1 MKRKNIL
8 LYLLLLLPA
17 LLMQSCLKDQ
27 ENTFDQASSIRLQQY
42 LTDTQKTL
50 TGSKYGWVFE
60 VFPEPNQNYGGYVF
74 TCEFDSL
81 QVRVGSE
88 LGDGKFHTSYY
99 KMTNEVGPAI
109 TFDTYNPLMH
119 FFSDPSS
126 SQYQAYQGDFEFV
139 IDSLGTDVVKLHGYR
154 TGNTLYMYRLDR
166 PADEYLADVAAFQKQ
181 FSDDTYT
188 IFSGSINGVDVSGE
202 IDTGNLYADLTA
214 GDDASEPSFVYT
226 DKGIR
231 FYEPVQV
238 GDATFRE
245 FTYDSEK
252 KVYTGTDS
260 KGQVFTLQA
269 SYPEWVTKF
278 FEWEGDWTISFRS
291 TSSKTSALVEKEV
304 KLVPLADKS
313 GFEMQGL
320 NPNYSIL
327 LRYVKAANSLEL
339 YSQVVGDPLDN
350 GNVVLFTSWDQ
361 NAGYVI
367 YTDTQGMM
375 TQWNEKTQSYDW
387 VDNGVWGTYK
397 VTSFILYE
405 FTPDLGTRIGPIG
418 TKYPAYNINNRDRV
432 YWLTSLKKK

>member
-27 ENTFDQASSIRLQQY
+27 EDTFDQASSNRLQQY

-50 TGSKYGWVFE
+50 MGSEYGWVFE
-60 VFPEPNQNYGGYVF
+60 VFPEPNQLYGGYVF

-88 LGDGKFHTSYY
+88 LGPGEFYTSYY

-126 SQYQAYQGDFEFV
+126 AQYQAYQGDFEFV
-139 IDSLGTDVVKLHGYR
+139 VDSIGTDVVKVHGYR
-154 TGNTLYMYRLDR
+154 TGNTLYMYRLTK
-166 PADEYLADVAAFQKQ
+166 PADEYLADVAAFKKQ
-181 FSDDTYT
+181 YSDDTYT
-188 IFSGSINGVDVSGE
+188 LFAGSINGVDVSGE
-202 IDTGNLYADLTA
+202 IDASNLYADMTT
-214 GDDASEPSFVYT
+214 GDISSEPSFVYT
-226 DKGIR
+226 STGLR
-231 FYEPVQV
+231 FYEPIQV

-245 FTYDSEK
+245 LTYDSEK

-260 KGQVFTLQA
+260 KGQAFTLQA
-269 SYPEWVTKF
+269 SYPEWVAKYFDWVGDYTF
-278 FEWEGDWTISFRS
+278 TFREGEEPN
-291 TSSKTSALVEKEV
+291 SALVNKDV

-327 LRYVKAANSLEL
+327 LRYVKATNSLEL
-339 YSQVVGDPLDN
+339 YTQVVGDPLPT
-350 GNVVLFTSWDQ
+350 GNVVRMVSWDV
-361 NAGYVI
+361 NAGYII
-367 YTDTQGMM
+367 YDESPATTTRYNAATD
-375 TQWNEKTQSYDW
+375 SYDW

-397 VTSFILYE
+397 VTGFILYE
-405 FTPDLGTRIGPIG
+405 FTPDLGTRVGWLSS
-418 TKYPAYNINNRDRV
+418 TYSSYYINGNNFFC
-432 YWLTSLKKK
+432 WPTSLKKK

>member
-27 ENTFDQASSIRLQQY
+27 EDTFDQASSNRLQQY

-50 TGSKYGWVFE
+50 MGSEYGWVFE
-60 VFPEPNQNYGGYVF
+60 VFPEPNQLYGGYVF

-88 LGDGKFHTSYY
+88 LGPGEFYTSYY

-126 SQYQAYQGDFEFV
+126 AQYQAYQGDFEFV
-139 IDSLGTDVVKLHGYR
+139 VDSIGTDVVKVHGYR
-154 TGNTLYMYRLDR
+154 TGNTLYMYRLTK
-166 PADEYLADVAAFQKQ
+166 PADEYLADVAAFKKQ

-188 IFSGSINGVDVSGE
+188 LFAGSINGVDVSGE
-202 IDTGNLYADLTA
+202 VDASNLYADMTT
-214 GDDASEPSFVYT
+214 GGIGSEPAFVYT
-226 DKGIR
+226 STGLR
-231 FYEPVQV
+231 FYEPIQV

-245 FTYDSEK
+245 LTYDSEK

-260 KGQVFTLQA
+260 KGQAFTLQA
-269 SYPEWVTKF
+269 SYPEWVKKF
-278 FEWEGDWTISFRS
+278 LEWAGDWTISFHS
-291 TSSKTSALVEKEV
+291 TSSITSALVEKDV

-327 LRYVKAANSLEL
+327 LRYVRATNVLEIFT
-339 YSQVVGDPLDN
+339 QVVGEPLDN
-350 GNVVLFTSWDQ
+350 GNVVRLTGWDQ

-405 FTPDLGTRIGPIG
+405 FSPDLGTRIGAIG